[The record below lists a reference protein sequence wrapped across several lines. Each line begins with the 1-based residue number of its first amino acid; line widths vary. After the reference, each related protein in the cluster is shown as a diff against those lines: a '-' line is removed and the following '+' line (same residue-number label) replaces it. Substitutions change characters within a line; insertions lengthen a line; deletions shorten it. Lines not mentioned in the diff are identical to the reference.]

1 MIVSKRIKIP
11 RDGVDS
17 TQLLEHILEHFRN
30 TLTGEVLRFAI
41 VEVIGEDLIVDASIM
56 EKDAGTKIKTGGG
69 IHG

>member
-17 TQLLEHILEHFRN
+17 TQLLEHLQEHFSN

-56 EKDAGTKIKTGGG
+56 VKDAGTKGKTGGG